1 MKIDKKDYT
10 ILDVLKQNARLS
22 TQKIAKKVNIP
33 ITTVHNRIKK
43 LENTGV
49 VKNYTV
55 NVDNKKL
62 GKNTTAYILVT
73 VDYKLLKEKK
83 MTQYELA
90 KKIRQNPN
98 VELACMITGLTDILI
113 KISVKDM
120 DELGEFVTK
129 YLRNVD
135 GVERTQTAVILSE
148 V

>member
-1 MKIDKKDYT
+1 MKLDKKDLT
-10 ILDVLKQNARLS
+10 ILEVLKQNSHLS

-43 LENTGV
+43 LEREGV
-49 VKNYTV
+49 IRNYTV
-55 NVDNKKL
+55 NIDQKKL
-62 GKNTTAYILVT
+62 GKNTSAYILIT
-73 VDYKLLKEKK
+73 VDYRLLKEKK

-90 KKIRQNPN
+90 KKIMANPN
-98 VELACMITGLTDILI
+98 VEIACMITGLTDILI
-113 KISVKDM
+113 KITVKDM
-120 DELGEFVTK
+120 DELGDFVTK

>member
-1 MKIDKKDYT
+1 MKIDKKDYA
-10 ILDVLKQNARLS
+10 ILDVLKHNGRLS

-33 ITTVHNRIKK
+33 ITTVHNRIRK
-43 LENTGV
+43 LGREGV
-49 VKNYTV
+49 IKNYTV
-55 NVDNKKL
+55 NIDQKKL
-62 GKNTTAYILVT
+62 GRNVTAYILIT
-73 VDYKLLKEKK
+73 VDYKLLKERK

-90 KKIRQNPN
+90 KKIRGNPN

-113 KISVKDM
+113 KITVKDM
-120 DELGEFVTK
+120 DELGDFVTK